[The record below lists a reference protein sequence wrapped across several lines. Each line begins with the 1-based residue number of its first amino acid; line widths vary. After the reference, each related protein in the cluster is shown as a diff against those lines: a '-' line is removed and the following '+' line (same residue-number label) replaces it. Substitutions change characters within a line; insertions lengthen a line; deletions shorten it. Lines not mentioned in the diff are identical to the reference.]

1 MNTLHYGVDA
11 EGVATVTLDAAGK
24 PMNVVSPEFIAQ
36 FTAAVDKAA
45 RDSSVRGI
53 IVTSGK
59 PAFMAGADLKH
70 MLGMMQA
77 GLTERDAY
85 AFSQTAQRM
94 HRQLET
100 CGKPV
105 VAALN
110 GLALGGGYE
119 LALACHHRVIVD
131 DPKAIVGLP
140 EVTVGL
146 LPGSGGTQRL
156 PRLIGLDEALAVMLD
171 GKTPAPAEALRLG
184 MVDAVVSP
192 AELLPTAR
200 AWVLGSPDAVRPWD
214 RKGYRAG
221 RGLLDPAIASTMAA
235 RTAAIACGTQRN
247 DPAPITILSAVF
259 EGSVLPIDKALA
271 LESKLFARLL
281 AGPVARNL
289 IRTSSVHKNEAA
301 KLARRPEG
309 VPGRSYR
316 KVGVLGAGMM
326 GSGIACVA
334 AQAGLDVVLLDSSID
349 LARNGKAYSAK
360 VLDKAVGRGKRT
372 REQADAVLGRIV
384 ATTDYALLQDCDL
397 VVEAV
402 FENTDIKADVTRRAE
417 AVLQQQAIFAS
428 NTSTLPISR
437 LAQASARPDRFIGLH
452 FFSPVD
458 RMPLVEVIVGE
469 RTSDRTLAE
478 AMDFVARL
486 RMIPIVVNDSRGFY
500 TSRVFQTFIHEGM
513 KLLEDGVEPALIE
526 NAAKQAGL
534 PVGPLALID
543 ETTLE
548 LPWKI
553 VQEAIAAEGDGY
565 RKRASR

>member
-1 MNTLHYGVDA
+1 
-11 EGVATVTLDAAGK
+11 
-24 PMNVVSPEFIAQ
+24 
-36 FTAAVDKAA
+36 
-45 RDSSVRGI
+45 
-53 IVTSGK
+53 
-59 PAFMAGADLKH
+59 
-70 MLGMMQA
+70 
-77 GLTERDAY
+77 
-85 AFSQTAQRM
+85 
-94 HRQLET
+94 
-100 CGKPV
+100 
-105 VAALN
+105 
-110 GLALGGGYE
+110 
-119 LALACHHRVIVD
+119 
-131 DPKAIVGLP
+131 
-140 EVTVGL
+140 
-146 LPGSGGTQRL
+146 
-156 PRLIGLDEALAVMLD
+156 
-171 GKTPAPAEALRLG
+171 
-184 MVDAVVSP
+184 
-192 AELLPTAR
+192 
-200 AWVLGSPDAVRPWD
+200 
-214 RKGYRAG
+214 
-221 RGLLDPAIASTMAA
+221 MAA

-349 LARNGKAYSAK
+349 LARNGKAYAAK

-565 RKRASR
+565 RKPCSYEVMRRMIEEFERPGRKYGKGFYEYRDGRRRGFWAGLSSAFPPAARQPTIDEVRKRLLYIQALETARCLEEGVLRHPADGDIGALLGWGFPAWTGGTLSLIETIGLSRFVDECEAMAATFGPRFVPPGGLKDRARSGRHFYA